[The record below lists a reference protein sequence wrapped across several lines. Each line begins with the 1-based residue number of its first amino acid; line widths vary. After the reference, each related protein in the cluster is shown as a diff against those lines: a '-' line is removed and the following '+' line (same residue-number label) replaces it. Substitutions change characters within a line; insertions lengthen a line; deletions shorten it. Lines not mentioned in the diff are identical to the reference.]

1 MEESFNS
8 ENDDDN
14 LSQLDSSRSEDFGA
28 GNSSGGAQNS
38 AEKPSSH
45 SSDSLRSLNFSKN
58 YKSSKSEQRVYTA
71 MCRHLILDIFFEVNK
86 HQIE

>member
-14 LSQLDSSRSEDFGA
+14 LSQLDSSRSEDFGG

-45 SSDSLRSLNFSKN
+45 SSDSMKSLNF
-58 YKSSKSEQRVYTA
+58 
-71 MCRHLILDIFFEVNK
+71 
-86 HQIE
+86 

>member
-8 ENDDDN
+8 EDDDGN
-14 LSQLDSSRSEDFGA
+14 LSQLDSSRSEDYGG

-45 SSDSLRSLNFSKN
+45 SSDSL
-58 YKSSKSEQRVYTA
+58 KSIT
-71 MCRHLILDIFFEVNK
+71 F
-86 HQIE
+86 